1 MLKPCMICPWN
12 LRTNLMIRKIIYFCL
27 VAPFCFESMAQSM
40 VPKAPKLN
48 LESYILLEAS
58 TNTVIAEFNSD
69 NQISPASM
77 TKVMSGYV
85 IADQI
90 ANGAISLDDKVLIS
104 EKAWK
109 TGGSKMFIEAG
120 KRIPVRD
127 LLSGIVIQSGND
139 ATVALAEYVA
149 GSEEGFVDFMNA
161 YASELGLSNTLFQN
175 AVGWTDPNHFSSAK
189 DLANLTQALINDF
202 PDHYEIYKEKE
213 FTFGGIRQLNRNKL
227 LWRDESSDGVKTGHT
242 QSAGYCLVGSAQR
255 GDMRLITVIAGSKSD
270 NDRFLSSQR
279 LLEYGFRFFATQK
292 VLNANQEYKNI
303 TIWGGQ
309 EDSLSIGVLEDT
321 SITLP
326 RSSFKDLKVNYKYS
340 NNLQAP
346 ISIGQKV
353 GTLEITSG
361 EEVVLVSELV
371 ALKDI
376 SAKGFF
382 GRLWSKFVLWI
393 FSLFGMTEDG
403 SN

>member
-1 MLKPCMICPWN
+1 MLKPCMIYLWN
-12 LRTNLMIRKIIYFCL
+12 FSKSFMKKI
-27 VAPFCFESMAQSM
+27 FCFILLASFGLESLAQSM

-48 LESYILLEAS
+48 LDSYILVEAS

-90 ANGAISLDDKVLIS
+90 ASGAISLDDKVLIS

-120 KRIPVRD
+120 KRISVRD

-139 ATVALAEYVA
+139 ATVAMAEYVA

-189 DLANLTQALINDF
+189 DLAHLTKALINNF
-202 PDHYEIYKEKE
+202 PDHYATYKEKE
-213 FTFGGIRQLNRNKL
+213 FTFSGIRQLNRNKL
-227 LWRDESSDGVKTGHT
+227 LWRDDTVDGVKTGHT
-242 QSAGYCLVGSAQR
+242 ESAGYCLISSAKR
-255 GDMRLITVIAGSKSD
+255 NDMRLIAVVAGSPSE
-270 NDRFLSSQR
+270 NDRLISSQR

-292 VLNANQEYKNI
+292 LIAKDSEI
-303 TIWGGQ
+303 TVARVWGGKIDEVSLGTY
-309 EDSLSIGVLEDT
+309 EDIFL
-321 SITLP
+321 TLP
-326 RSSFKDLKVNYKYS
+326 RSDFKNIKANYKFK
-340 NNLQAP
+340 NNIQAP
-346 ISIGQKV
+346 ISAGDVIGDI
-353 GTLEITSG
+353 EFMSN
-361 EEVVLVSELV
+361 ERVVLSAPLIAIESVE
-371 ALKDI
+371 
-376 SAKGFF
+376 AKGFL
-382 GRLWSKFVLWI
+382 GRIWARIVFWI
-393 FSLFGMTEDG
+393 MSLFSMGQND
-403 SN
+403 